1 MKDEAPKQ
9 KLKNEVRSV
18 LIRWTEESDLDSQD
32 MLEAIGEIVEEDF
45 EVEEEIIEFE
55 PEEEEET

>member
-1 MKDEAPKQ
+1 MKDEAPKH

-18 LIRWTEESDLDSQD
+18 LIRWSEESDMDSQD

>member
-32 MLEAIGEIVEEDF
+32 MLEAIGEIVDEDF

-55 PEEEEET
+55 PEEEEEI

>member
-55 PEEEEET
+55 PEEEEEI

>member
-45 EVEEEIIEFE
+45 EVEEETIEFE
-55 PEEEEET
+55 PEEEEEI

>member
-32 MLEAIGEIVEEDF
+32 MLEVIGEIVEEDF

>member
-18 LIRWTEESDLDSQD
+18 LIRWSEESDMDSQD

>member
-18 LIRWTEESDLDSQD
+18 LIRWTEESDLDSHD

-55 PEEEEET
+55 HEEEEET

>member
-18 LIRWTEESDLDSQD
+18 LIRWSEESDMDSQD
-32 MLEAIGEIVEEDF
+32 MLEAIGEIVDEDF

-55 PEEEEET
+55 PEEEEEI